1 MVAGLL
7 AVVAVL
13 VSAADALDPFGGG
26 PHWQSLVIAV
36 LEGVVSVSTTIV
48 LVDLFRGAGAG
59 RFAAVV
65 SRSAYGAYLL
75 QTPVLVGLAL
85 ALREVAA
92 PSGVKLLVV
101 LPAAVAL
108 SFGGAW

>member
-13 VSAADALDPFGGG
+13 VSAGDDLDPFGGG

-75 QTPVLVGLAL
+75 QTPSWSAWRSPC
-85 ALREVAA
+85 AKVAA

-101 LPAAVAL
+101 LRRR
-108 SFGGAW
+108 SR